1 MGLASGRRRDV
12 QHGFPGKAP
21 VEELLRT
28 SAISVQLPSP
38 APTGA
43 PRNGVSCTFMAQ
55 FRTGQRQVTIQL

>member
-12 QHGFPGKAP
+12 QHGFPGKAT